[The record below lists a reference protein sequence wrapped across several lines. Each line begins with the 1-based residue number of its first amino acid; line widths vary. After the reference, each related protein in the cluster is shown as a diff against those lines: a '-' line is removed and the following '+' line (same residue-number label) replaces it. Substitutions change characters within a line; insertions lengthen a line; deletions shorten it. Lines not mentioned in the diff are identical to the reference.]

1 MQWLMLQQEKPEDF
15 VISTGKMY
23 TVRKFI
29 ELCSVELGWN
39 KNKSSGIIRAGK
51 DEIGKRADTG
61 EIVIRIDPRYF
72 RPTEVDELLGDS
84 SKARK
89 KLKWEPKISIAELI
103 SEMIEEDSKES
114 QKKLYLRT
122 KVFLFTLPKNS
133 NFKLMNIIP
142 IILAGGTGSRLWPL
156 SRKVPET
163 VFAIDRFEN
172 DTLLQKTYKRIADL
186 ENLSKPIIICH
197 EEHRFIVGDQMRK
210 IKIEPQA
217 ILLEPA
223 RRNTAPAIT
232 IAALKAIKDFKV
244 KRKIQY
250 F

>member
-1 MQWLMLQQEKPEDF
+1 
-15 VISTGKMY
+15 MY

-39 KNKSSGIIRAGK
+39 KNKSSGIIWEGSGK

-114 QKKLYLRT
+114 QKEALL
-122 KVFLFTLPKNS
+122 KNKG
-133 NFKLMNIIP
+133 FP
-142 IILAGGTGSRLWPL
+142 IYT
-156 SRKVPET
+156 
-163 VFAIDRFEN
+163 
-172 DTLLQKTYKRIADL
+172 
-186 ENLSKPIIICH
+186 SK
-197 EEHRFIVGDQMRK
+197 E
-210 IKIEPQA
+210 
-217 ILLEPA
+217 
-223 RRNTAPAIT
+223 
-232 IAALKAIKDFKV
+232 
-244 KRKIQY
+244 
-250 F
+250 